1 MTEINVEKIMREIR
15 ADMAAEEARMAT
27 GFEEIAVDG
36 IDLSPI
42 GESAADC
49 RALERNMAAMTVGW
63 EVSFFRPIPGN
74 RIKVFCKRVVRKLIR
89 FCVEPI
95 TKDVS
100 RFNRMVQSSLGDIR
114 ILVVELFG
122 LNRRREE
129 ELEQLRREVAEL
141 RQRLENMEKRDA

>member
-15 ADMAAEEARMAT
+15 ADMAAEEART
-27 GFEEIAVDG
+27 EPGFEEIAVDG
-36 IDLSPI
+36 IDLSQI

-49 RALERNMAAMTVGW
+49 LALERNLAAMTVGW
-63 EVSFFRPIPGN
+63 QVNFFRPIPGN

-95 TKDVS
+95 ALEAS
-100 RFNRMVQSSLGDIR
+100 HFNRMVQSSMADLR

-129 ELEQLRREVAEL
+129 ELAELRREVAEL